1 MERVEAAAACRKEEE
16 LSVRRPRL
24 IAYLPVL
31 VLLILVGSLA
41 YHAFWAPNSFS
52 GRREISVTVSR
63 GSTFKEI
70 SDTLA
75 IEGVIEN
82 KQLFEIA
89 GRILGWTTQM
99 KVGKYVF
106 ADGISNYEIL
116 SSLQTGKSTVAIS
129 VTIPEGYTSREIAKL
144 LSRRIGTDS
153 SLFMRLV
160 LDSSYAEELGV
171 YDGSLQG
178 YLMPDTYQFYW
189 QMDEHEVI
197 RDLVNQSEEF
207 FDDSL
212 AHRAEELG
220 YSVGEILTIASI
232 VEDEAIIDS
241 ERAIIAGVY
250 YNRLKKGMR
259 LEADPTIQFILHER
273 SRRVLYRDLNIES
286 PYNTYLHAG
295 LPPTPINNPGK
306 KSILAA
312 LYPAKNKYLY
322 FVSNGEGGHFFSRTF
337 EEHQKAVKKYR
348 RLREMAEA
356 KRDSARVKTKGPP
369 L

>member
-1 MERVEAAAACRKEEE
+1 
-16 LSVRRPRL
+16 VRRPRL
-24 IAYLPVL
+24 IVYLPLL
-31 VLLILVGSLA
+31 VLLILFGSLA

-70 SDTLA
+70 SDTLE

-82 KQLFEIA
+82 RQLFEIA

-106 ADGISNYEIL
+106 TDGVSNYEIL
-116 SSLQTGKSTVAIS
+116 SSLQTGKSAVVIS
-129 VTIPEGYTSREIAKL
+129 VTIPEGYTSRQIAGV
-144 LSRRIGTDS
+144 LSHRIGIDS
-153 SLFMRLV
+153 SLFVQLV
-160 LDSSYAEELGV
+160 RDSTYAEELGV
-171 YDGSLQG
+171 EDGSLQG
-178 YLMPDTYQFYW
+178 HLMPDTYQFYW
-189 QMDEHEVI
+189 QMDEHEII
-197 RDLVNQSEEF
+197 RDLVNQSQEF

-212 AHRAEELG
+212 QGRTEELG

-259 LEADPTIQFILHER
+259 LEADPTIQFILPER

-286 PYNTYLHAG
+286 PYNTYLHSG
-295 LPPTPINNPGK
+295 LPPTPINNPGR

-312 LYPAKNKYLY
+312 LYPVKNKYLY
-322 FVSNGEGGHFFSRTF
+322 FVSNGEGGHFFSKTF
-337 EEHQKAVKKYR
+337 EEHQQAVRKYR
-348 RLREMAEA
+348 RLRELAEA
-356 KRDSARVKTKGPP
+356 KRDSTRTKTKGPP